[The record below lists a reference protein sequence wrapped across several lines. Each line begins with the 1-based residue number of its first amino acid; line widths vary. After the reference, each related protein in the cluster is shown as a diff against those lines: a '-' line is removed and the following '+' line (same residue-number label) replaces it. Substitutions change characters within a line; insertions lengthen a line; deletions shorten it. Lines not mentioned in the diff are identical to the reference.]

1 MQSLFPPPSI
11 VCLQRPANQS
21 NTDLPPLL
29 FSFDF
34 PLSPSSCSSSSHCP
48 PNLFSSPLADSFS
61 HLPGYFHSGYV
72 LVGDTMTVLD
82 IGYSKVDLTSHTIL
96 GLRPSRRMQ
105 QLSRVDHEF
114 GYAGYHADENFKQF
128 LRGKLKDEE
137 GFSERTLGPA
147 VVAFEATA
155 KRTFSVASVESV
167 PEEAFRIP
175 VGGMADNVELR
186 IQDG

>member
-1 MQSLFPPPSI
+1 MYIPN
-11 VCLQRPANQS
+11 VNY
-21 NTDLPPLL
+21 
-29 FSFDF
+29 DF
-34 PLSPSSCSSSSHCP
+34 E
-48 PNLFSSPLADSFS
+48 
-61 HLPGYFHSGYV
+61 
-72 LVGDTMTVLD
+72 VGDTMTVLD
-82 IGYSKVDLTSHTIL
+82 IGYSKVDLTSHIIL

-147 VVAFEATA
+147 VVAFEDTLVTLAHKTRPPGQA
-155 KRTFSVASVESV
+155 KCTFSVASVESV